1 MKIAKQLSLTFLT
14 FFTLLGSLLVASPS
28 EAAPISIV
36 SQAQGK
42 TPFIWNV
49 TIRVLNIPNLESVQ
63 FSIRPKAG
71 SSTAPIS
78 AIYSSA
84 YLKSQNRINQE
95 LGQVTIPVFGLY
107 ASTQTNLNSVTIS
120 VRSGPS
126 NSSVQ
131 DLITTTPWSLSPY
144 TSPTKVI
151 ARNNVKLDYSFSTYA
166 NLPVT
171 ALVPFSL
178 IPTAKSG
185 GSEP

>member
-1 MKIAKQLSLTFLT
+1 MSKQLSLTLLSFL
-14 FFTLLGSLLVASPS
+14 TLLGSLLVASPS

-42 TPFIWNV
+42 SPFIWNV
-49 TIRVLNIPNLESVQ
+49 TLRVLNIPNLESVQ

-78 AIYSSA
+78 ATYTSA
-84 YLKSQNRINQE
+84 YLRSQNRINQE

-107 ASTQTNLNSVTIS
+107 ASAQTNLNSVTIS

-131 DLITTTPWSLSPY
+131 DLITTAPWSLP
-144 TSPTKVI
+144 P
-151 ARNNVKLDYSFSTYA
+151 LH
-166 NLPVT
+166 LPDE
-171 ALVPFSL
+171 SCS
-178 IPTAKSG
+178 AK
-185 GSEP
+185 